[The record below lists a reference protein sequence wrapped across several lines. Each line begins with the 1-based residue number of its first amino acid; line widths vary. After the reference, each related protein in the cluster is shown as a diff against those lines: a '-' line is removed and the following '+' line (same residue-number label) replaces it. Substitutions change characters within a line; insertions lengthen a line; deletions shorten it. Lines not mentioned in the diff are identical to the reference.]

1 MNFRKITLGVFSL
14 LLLFS
19 SCKKDDDGGGPAVV
33 ERDRTEQQLI
43 DNDSLVGYLET
54 HYYNSSLFETP
65 GNYGI
70 SDIVIEELD
79 QDEDGNYLPL
89 EDPENTTLLIDAVG
103 SPRTTTY
110 QDVEYTYYVLSL
122 NEGGG
127 VMPNFCDSVRLNYSG
142 MLQDHEVFDSTV
154 TPATF
159 DLMQLIEGWRLVIP
173 EFKTAVGNPSIGDDG
188 IITYENYGLGVMF
201 LPSGLGYYGSTSGVI
216 SAYSNL
222 IFKFELFQ
230 TELNDHDED
239 LVPTYLEDID
249 GEDELYNDDT
259 DGDDIPD
266 FVDIDDDGDGVA
278 TINEVR
284 TYSYSID
291 TTIGEEDPLLAE
303 NEYVRKRTNNNGI
316 ITLKTV
322 VLVDSDSNDVPD
334 YLQES
339 IAVNLN
345 ED

>member
-1 MNFRKITLGVFSL
+1 
-14 LLLFS
+14 
-19 SCKKDDDGGGPAVV
+19 
-33 ERDRTEQQLI
+33 
-43 DNDSLVGYLET
+43 
-54 HYYNSSLFETP
+54 
-65 GNYGI
+65 
-70 SDIVIEELD
+70 
-79 QDEDGNYLPL
+79 
-89 EDPENTTLLIDAVG
+89 
-103 SPRTTTY
+103 
-110 QDVEYTYYVLSL
+110 
-122 NEGGG
+122 
-127 VMPNFCDSVRLNYSG
+127 
-142 MLQDHEVFDSTV
+142 
-154 TPATF
+154 
-159 DLMQLIEGWRLVIP
+159 
-173 EFKTAVGNPSIGDDG
+173 
-188 IITYENYGLGVMF
+188 VMF